1 MVFHRGQVK
10 KTNKQKKTNNNNK
23 KQTNKQKEMKV
34 KFSESIMLIAVSMT
48 PRHHFQIG
56 VVLKETVSR

>member
-10 KTNKQKKTNNNNK
+10 KTTTT
-23 KQTNKQKEMKV
+23 TNKQTKRN
-34 KFSESIMLIAVSMT
+34 ESKMLIAVSMT